1 MAFGSIVFTTRGKV
15 LQSKAQTGTKLNFTK
30 LAIGD
35 GELGSQSVLELTDL
49 KNKKL
54 DIPISSLKVLT
65 GGLASVGGTF
75 TNEDVESGFYWR
87 ELGLYAIDP
96 DVGEILYCYGN
107 AGALAE
113 YIPSSGGSEILEKF
127 VAIETII
134 GNAENVSAI
143 INQSLVY
150 ATIEDIESHNS
161 DPKAHSDIRV
171 LIENINVQGDVEE
184 VVNRRLNPDISKP
197 LGTLISEWINTAKT
211 AILNGINGLPQKS
224 IWTDARGAK
233 LDNLDQRM
241 TTTQTNI
248 NNNTNAA
255 RDNIKN
261 HITTE
266 LNARAAKVFIPSN
279 NVRHTVTIKPV
290 FYGNNSGN
298 YTPVYALGRIYF
310 PPKSKI
316 RVKLNQY
323 TVTAGSSSGRDF
335 YAKTGIYAYASYD
348 RTYYAQGTQVD
359 ASTSQMWCLKDFPA
373 NKGVVGT
380 NANAV
385 TNAQSFDIDL
395 SVFTSYYG
403 DKSVSFDS
411 GYLTLLVSTYTA
423 YIHSCTNLVVQICYD
438 EVNG

>member
-1 MAFGSIVFTTRGKV
+1 MARLKGELQADNGDVLYPHTSAEVVFM
-15 LQSKAQTGTKLNFTK
+15 ADGTK
-30 LAIGD
+30 
-35 GELGSQSVLELTDL
+35 
-49 KNKKL
+49 
-54 DIPISSLKVLT
+54 
-65 GGLASVGGTF
+65 
-75 TNEDVESGFYWR
+75 
-87 ELGLYAIDP
+87 
-96 DVGEILYCYGN
+96 
-107 AGALAE
+107 AE
-113 YIPSSGGSEILEKF
+113 EK
-127 VAIETII
+127 IK
-134 GNAENVSAI
+134 
-143 INQSLVY
+143 
-150 ATIEDIESHNS
+150 DIEQ
-161 DPKAHSDIRV
+161 KV
-171 LIENINVQGDVEE
+171 TNIDVSGDVRQVINER
-184 VVNRRLNPDISKP
+184 VNADTSKP
-197 LGTLISEWINTAKT
+197 LSTLISEWVNAAKI
-211 AILNGINGLPQKS
+211 AILNSINGLPQKS

-233 LDNLDQRM
+233 LDNLDQSM
-241 TTTQTNI
+241 TTTQINI

-266 LNARAAKVFIPSN
+266 LNARSDKVFIPSN

-290 FYGNNSGN
+290 FYGNNNGN

-335 YAKTGIYAYASYD
+335 YAKTGIYAYASND

>member
-224 IWTDARGAK
+224 VWTDGRGAK
-233 LDNLDQRM
+233 LDNLDQSM

-248 NNNTNAA
+248 NNVVNSA
-255 RDNIKN
+255 RDNIKS
-261 HITTE
+261 HITSQIGS
-266 LNARAAKVFIPSN
+266 AKNDYIGRVATPYAFYQGDTKFQKGTNVITLASLSGSGVFIL
-279 NVRHTVTIKPV
+279 TKADIK
-290 FYGNNSGN
+290 
-298 YTPVYALGRIYF
+298 
-310 PPKSKI
+310 
-316 RVKLNQY
+316 
-323 TVTAGSSSGRDF
+323 
-335 YAKTGIYAYASYD
+335 YASIGGTSGM
-348 RTYYAQGTQVD
+348 TYTHATEVIIDGKTYSDLILSNDVI
-359 ASTSQMWCLKDFPA
+359 SLPIPFNTSLVIRRVVEISA
-373 NKGVVGT
+373 NTGT
-380 NANAV
+380 NYFNYAG
-385 TNAQSFDIDL
+385 T
-395 SVFTSYYG
+395 
-403 DKSVSFDS
+403 
-411 GYLTLLVSTYTA
+411 TLHGMLYR
-423 YIHSCTNLVVQICYD
+423 
-438 EVNG
+438 

>member
-211 AILNGINGLPQKS
+211 AILNSINGLPQKS

-248 NNNTNAA
+248 NNNTNTA
-255 RDNIKN
+255 RDNIKS
-261 HITTE
+261 HMTSLMGSPKVVKSVQRGTFEASSDHTITI
-266 LNARAAKVFIPSN
+266 NSV
-279 NVRHTVTIKPV
+279 NVSKSIVISETSH
-290 FYGNNSGN
+290 SGSTNN
-298 YTPVYALGRIYF
+298 YT
-310 PPKSKI
+310 
-316 RVKLNQY
+316 
-323 TVTAGSSSGRDF
+323 
-335 YAKTGIYAYASYD
+335 
-348 RTYYAQGTQVD
+348 
-359 ASTSQMWCLKDFPA
+359 
-373 NKGVVGT
+373 
-380 NANAV
+380 NAV
-385 TNAQSFDIDL
+385 VLENSTTLKFIGKSYSL
-395 SVFTSYYG
+395 STVAWQVIEFY
-403 DKSVSFDS
+403 
-411 GYLTLLVSTYTA
+411 
-423 YIHSCTNLVVQICYD
+423 
-438 EVNG
+438 

>member
-211 AILNGINGLPQKS
+211 AILNAVSTLTTHVTSQHTVTKNHVTTKVDALPQKS
-224 IWTDARGAK
+224 VWTDVRGAK
-233 LDNLDQRM
+233 LDMLDQGIIK
-241 TTTQTNI
+241 TQSNI
-248 NNNTNAA
+248 NGYIVAA
-255 RDNIKN
+255 RDNIKSHMTSLMASPKVVKSVQRGAVSLGPN
-261 HITTE
+261 EYKITVNFSSVNIAKAIVI
-266 LNARAAKVFIPSN
+266 LNGAIITGGGTDEADIYVKSFSSTSMVIQSN
-279 NVRHTVTIKPV
+279 K
-290 FYGNNSGN
+290 SGN
-298 YTPVYALGRIYF
+298 GEFSWQI
-310 PPKSKI
+310 I
-316 RVKLNQY
+316 E
-323 TVTAGSSSGRDF
+323 F
-335 YAKTGIYAYASYD
+335 Y
-348 RTYYAQGTQVD
+348 
-359 ASTSQMWCLKDFPA
+359 
-373 NKGVVGT
+373 
-380 NANAV
+380 
-385 TNAQSFDIDL
+385 
-395 SVFTSYYG
+395 
-403 DKSVSFDS
+403 
-411 GYLTLLVSTYTA
+411 
-423 YIHSCTNLVVQICYD
+423 
-438 EVNG
+438 

>member
-184 VVNRRLNPDISKP
+184 VVNRRLNLDISKP

-224 IWTDARGAK
+224 VWTDARGAK
-233 LDNLDQRM
+233 LDNLNQSM

-248 NNNTNAA
+248 NNHINNKANQILAEINKISIDGKREARKAISITNTTALQRMVYVTGRGEIYDA
-255 RDNIKN
+255 YLKISRSG
-261 HITTE
+261 TE
-266 LNARAAKVFIPSN
+266 MCQIGLKIIVDGTVVAWVEGSGIWIADSVLGIISANNEVATWASGLSFPSSSK
-279 NVRHTVTIKPV
+279 VTITE
-290 FYGNNSGN
+290 FQHLRLNNPIKFNSSFEVLAYYKSTN
-298 YTPVYALGRIYF
+298 STVCNVSYAL
-310 PPKSKI
+310 
-316 RVKLNQY
+316 L
-323 TVTAGSSSGRDF
+323 
-335 YAKTGIYAYASYD
+335 
-348 RTYYAQGTQVD
+348 
-359 ASTSQMWCLKDFPA
+359 
-373 NKGVVGT
+373 
-380 NANAV
+380 
-385 TNAQSFDIDL
+385 
-395 SVFTSYYG
+395 
-403 DKSVSFDS
+403 
-411 GYLTLLVSTYTA
+411 
-423 YIHSCTNLVVQICYD
+423 
-438 EVNG
+438 